1 MNLNE
6 EIFMSDVVYAV
17 DAKDT
22 ELGTKLQCDI
32 TLSPY
37 VGHKLPPI
45 KAITTT
51 IVLGQFPADQV
62 AQQAS
67 DFFMSDHS
75 VQIDKDA
82 LQAFLEALQKVAV
95 TDQINVN
102 MVIADTG
109 DEA

>member
-1 MNLNE
+1 
-6 EIFMSDVVYAV
+6 MSDVVYAV
-17 DAKDT
+17 DAQDT
-22 ELGTKLQCDI
+22 ELGTKLKCDI
-32 TLSPY
+32 RLTPY

-45 KAITTT
+45 RAITTT

-75 VQIDKDA
+75 VQIDKA
-82 LQAFLEALQKVAV
+82 FLQEFLEAIQKVAV

-102 MVIADTG
+102 MTIADVE
-109 DEA
+109 DE